1 MALSCLIIWFCR
13 VTRGKIEPA
22 MRQPLSI
29 KRKCQGGGNGEGV
42 AHMGIGKDGALIPS
56 INAVA
61 VRMGKKGKQ
70 SRLESS

>member
-42 AHMGIGKDGALIPS
+42 AHMGIGKVMCL
-56 INAVA
+56 
-61 VRMGKKGKQ
+61 
-70 SRLESS
+70 RLFLFDDAPHHTVQ